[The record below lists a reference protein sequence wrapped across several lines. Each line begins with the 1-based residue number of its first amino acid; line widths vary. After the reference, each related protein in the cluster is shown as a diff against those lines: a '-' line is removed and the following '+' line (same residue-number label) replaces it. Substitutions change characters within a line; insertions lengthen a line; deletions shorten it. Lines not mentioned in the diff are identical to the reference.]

1 LLRQIKTVVE
11 IREECENAVAVAINP
26 QQAACNG
33 LRYHLVLF
41 LEEMN

>member
-11 IREECENAVAVAINP
+11 IREECENDVAAAINP
-26 QQAACNG
+26 QQAAWNG
-33 LRYHLVLF
+33 LRYYLALF